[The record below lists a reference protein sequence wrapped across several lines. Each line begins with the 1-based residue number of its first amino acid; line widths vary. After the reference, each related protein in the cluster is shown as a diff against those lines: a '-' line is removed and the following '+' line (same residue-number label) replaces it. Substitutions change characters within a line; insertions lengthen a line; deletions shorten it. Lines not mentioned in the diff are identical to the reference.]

1 LKKLINSNFEA
12 NMNRIEFLKRMGLG
26 TVAIAAGPSLLTSCM
41 DHGMG
46 GEVPNV
52 VDGVFNN
59 PLKILQT
66 INTTSSISA
75 QRGMDTLATAKEV
88 PVLGYGDGL
97 LGPTIRVQ
105 KGQNVNLNFTNK
117 LSEHT
122 NIHWHGLVIPAPM
135 DGHPDHMIMPNDA
148 FNFQFPVNQQAGT
161 NWYHP
166 HLHGLTGKQVTEG
179 LAGMLIVESE
189 EEKALNLP
197 SGDHEIPLIIQDKRL
212 NSNGTIQYNPSMDE
226 VMTGFMGETI
236 LVNGTN
242 KPFLEVSTRF
252 YRFRVLNGSTARI
265 YNLALSNEEDFYVI
279 GSDGGMLP
287 QSESMKTL
295 LLGPGERV
303 DVLVDF
309 SGAKL
314 GEMIYLENEE
324 FSGMGEAQGDQA
336 YKILSFNVTGIE
348 NDDFILPPTLLPFT
362 KLSGSTKTRPFK
374 LTMRMGHNSLGM
386 HQINGKV
393 FDSDRI
399 DEIVNLGSTEIWEF
413 DNTDG
418 DEAHPMHVHGVHFQI
433 LSRTGGRNTILPQE
447 SGWKDTVLVAP
458 KEKVLVILKFE
469 HKGKFVVHC
478 HNLEHE
484 DDGMMLNFEVI

>member
-1 LKKLINSNFEA
+1 
-12 NMNRIEFLKRMGLG
+12 MNRSEFLKRMGLG

-46 GEVPNV
+46 GEAPNV

-59 PLKILQT
+59 PLKIPET
-66 INTTSSISA
+66 INGTSALSA
-75 QRGMDTLATAKEV
+75 QGGMESLGNGGEV
-88 PVLGYGDGL
+88 SVLGYGIGL

-105 KGQNVNLNFTNK
+105 KDQNVNLNFTNK

-122 NIHWHGLVIPAPM
+122 NIHWHGLVIPAAM
-135 DGHPDHMIMPNDA
+135 DGHPDHMIMPNDS
-148 FNFQFPVNQQAGT
+148 FNFQFTVNQQAGT

-179 LAGMLIVESE
+179 LAGLFIVESE

-242 KPFLEVSTRF
+242 KPFLEVSTRY
-252 YRFRVLNGSTARI
+252 YRFRILNGSTARI
-265 YNLALSNEEDFYVI
+265 YNLAISNGADFYVI
-279 GSDGGMLP
+279 GSDGSMLP
-287 QSESMKTL
+287 QLRSMKTL

-324 FSGMGEAQGDQA
+324 FSGMGEAQGEQG
-336 YKILSFNVTGIE
+336 YKIMSFNVTNAE
-348 NDDFILPPTLLPFT
+348 KDNFALPTTLLPFT
-362 KLSGSTKTRPFK
+362 KLSGATKTRPFK
-374 LTMRMGHNSLGM
+374 LTMRMGHNSRGM

-413 DNTDG
+413 DNTAG

>member
-1 LKKLINSNFEA
+1 
-12 NMNRIEFLKRMGLG
+12 MNRSEFLKRMGLG
-26 TVAIAAGPSLLTSCM
+26 TVAIAAGSSLLTSCM
-41 DHGMG
+41 DHGME
-46 GEVPNV
+46 GEAPNV
-52 VDGVFNN
+52 LDGVFNN
-59 PLKILQT
+59 LLKVPQT
-66 INTTSSISA
+66 INATSALSA
-75 QRGMDTLATAKEV
+75 QVGMETLANGGEV
-88 PVLGYGDGL
+88 PVLGYGFGL

-122 NIHWHGLVIPAPM
+122 NIHWHGLVIPAAM
-135 DGHPDHMIMPNDA
+135 DGHPDHRIMPNGS
-148 FNFQFPVNQQAGT
+148 FNFQFRVNQQAGT

-179 LAGMLIVESE
+179 LAGLFIVESE

-197 SGDHEIPLIIQDKRL
+197 SGTYEVPLIIQDKRL
-212 NSNGTIQYNPSMDE
+212 NSSGGITYNPTMGE
-226 VMTGFMGETI
+226 VMTGFLGETI

-252 YRFRVLNGSTARI
+252 YRFRILNGSTARI
-265 YNLALSNEEDFYVI
+265 YNLVLSNGSDFCVI
-279 GSDGGMLP
+279 GSDGSMLP
-287 QSESMKTL
+287 QPESMKNL
-295 LLGPGERV
+295 LLGPGERA

-309 SGAKL
+309 SGVKL

-348 NDDFILPPTLLPFT
+348 NDDFILPTTLLPFT

-374 LTMRMGHNSLGM
+374 ITMRMGHNSLGM

-413 DNTDG
+413 DNTAG

-433 LSRTGGRNTILPQE
+433 LSRKGGRNTILPQE

>member
-1 LKKLINSNFEA
+1 
-12 NMNRIEFLKRMGLG
+12 MNRNEFLKRMGLG

-41 DHGMG
+41 DHGME
-46 GEVPNV
+46 GEAPNV
-52 VDGVFNN
+52 EDGIFNN
-59 PLKILQT
+59 PLKIPQT
-66 INTTSSISA
+66 ISSTSTLSA
-75 QRGMDTLATAKEV
+75 QTAMDTLANAKQT
-88 PVLGYGDGL
+88 PVLGYGNGL
-97 LGPTIRVQ
+97 LGPTIRAQ

-122 NIHWHGLVIPAPM
+122 NIHWHGLVIPATM
-135 DGHPDHMIMPNDA
+135 DGHPDHMIMPNNS
-148 FNFQFPVNQQAGT
+148 FNFQFPITQQAGT

-179 LAGMLIVESE
+179 LAGMFIVESP

-197 SGDHEIPLIIQDKRL
+197 SGAYEIPLIIQDKRI
-212 NSNGTIQYNPSMDE
+212 NTNGTIQYNPTMAE
-226 VMTGFMGETI
+226 VMSGYMGETI

-242 KPFLEVSTRF
+242 SPFLEVVSRF

-265 YNLALSNEEDFYVI
+265 YNLVLSNGADFYVI

-287 QSESMKTL
+287 QSESMKSL
-295 LLGPGERV
+295 LLSPGERA

-309 SGAKL
+309 SGAKV
-314 GEMIYLENEE
+314 GEMIYLENKQ
-324 FSGMGEAQGDQA
+324 FSGMGDAQGVQG
-336 YKILSFNVTGIE
+336 YKIMSFNVTNAE
-348 NDDFILPPTLLPFT
+348 KDNFALPTALLPFT
-362 KLSGSTKTRPFK
+362 KLSGATKTRPFK
-374 LTMRMGHNSLGM
+374 LTMSMGNSREGM